1 MFTGKTFATFGI
13 VAKASLENEMLNI
26 SANRPEIIFAC
37 NFNISSENIMSCI
50 SYLFVVSMS
59 VFEEVGE
66 IFVQGIDTLFCF
78 F

>member
-1 MFTGKTFATFGI
+1 MFTGKTFATFSI
-13 VAKASLENEMLNI
+13 VAKVTLENEMLNI
-26 SANRPEIIFAC
+26 SANRLEIIFAR

-50 SYLFVVSMS
+50 SYLLVVSMS